1 MHEMR
6 WVESGYISSSRLTL
20 HSLHTFLRGIS
31 TVRAGYGDFM
41 HVLNLSELAR
51 RRAISRLLRLTSHS
65 PTALFCMTEIE
76 TKS

>member
-1 MHEMR
+1 MGGIRLHIIQS
-6 WVESGYISSSRLTL
+6 VDAAQLTYISAWDIDSS
-20 HSLHTFLRGIS
+20 
-31 TVRAGYGDFM
+31 GYGDFM

-65 PTALFCMTEIE
+65 PTALVFCMTEIE